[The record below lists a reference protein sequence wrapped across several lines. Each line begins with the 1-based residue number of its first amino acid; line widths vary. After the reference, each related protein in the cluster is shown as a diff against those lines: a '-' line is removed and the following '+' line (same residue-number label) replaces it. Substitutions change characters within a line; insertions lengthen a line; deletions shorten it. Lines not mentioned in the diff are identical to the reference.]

1 MPLYL
6 FSALSA
12 AVTVAGFVAVVWLS
26 RLAGKRLPKGPKLLL
41 ALGLLACYAAVLIF
55 RPLAWPVIDAAVL
68 AGATGGVLLFEGTLQ
83 APAAVA
89 VFLAV
94 AATVDVLSMAGGL
107 SHVLIER
114 FRTGQSHLLLYLA
127 LVAPLHRATIPIVGI
142 SDLFIGGTAATALIR
157 LKVPPFRVMATM
169 IGGFLC
175 AVAVGL
181 WLGPT
186 PALPFLAVPV
196 GVLVNRHIQRLRSR

>member
-6 FSALSA
+6 FSALAA
-12 AVTVAGFVAVVWLS
+12 AVTVGGFASVVGLA
-26 RLAGKRLPKGPKLLL
+26 RLAGRLAKGPKLLL
-41 ALGLLACYAAVLIF
+41 ALNLLAFYLAVLGF

-68 AGATGGVLLFEGTLQ
+68 AGATGGVLLLEGTLQ
-83 APAAVA
+83 APAAAA

-94 AATVDVLSMAGGL
+94 AATADVLSMAGGL

-114 FRTGQSHLLLYLA
+114 FRAGQSHLLLYLA
-127 LVAPLHRATIPIVGI
+127 LVSPVHRATIPIVGI
-142 SDLFIGGTAATALIR
+142 ADLFIGGTAATALIR
-157 LKVPPFRVMATM
+157 LKVPAFGVMASM

-175 AVAVGL
+175 ALAVGL

-196 GVLVNRHIQRLRSR
+196 GILVRRHVQRLRAR